1 MRIENDQEIVPR
13 TKKYKGEKVQW
24 TEKGKKKYKGRKSF
38 FAMDITCVLLD
49 RHYQYVMFL
58 KITVVENLTELGP
71 LLKLYQI
78 GMKVSFFEKGSI
90 V

>member
-1 MRIENDQEIVPR
+1 M
-13 TKKYKGEKVQW
+13 
-24 TEKGKKKYKGRKSF
+24 
-38 FAMDITCVLLD
+38 CVLLD

-78 GMKVSFFEKGSI
+78 GMEVLFSEKKGTTYKILYHRSAG
-90 V
+90 